1 MKCQVYV
8 ETRESREEV
17 RIKNSALVRA
27 VLDGMPNSGSG
38 PTGSQGS
45 DLSRRC
51 FPRQSSSS
59 TYTSFVRL
67 RDLNCKWRS
76 RETRDFLPPLVDG
89 VSVGWML
96 CMDSG
101 VILFVFV
108 LINSSLHFLSTLMS
122 YRLLSA
128 ELCNFFIEFLLNP
141 LNARLYGF
149 NIDEFVFKS
158 SRICRRDFY
167 FP

>member
-8 ETRESREEV
+8 EIRESQEEV

-67 RDLNCKWRS
+67 SDLNCKWRS

-89 VSVGWML
+89 VSVGCFAWIAEWF
-96 CMDSG
+96 C
-101 VILFVFV
+101 LFSRWLTRLLTSCVV
-108 LINSSLHFLSTLMS
+108 VDAVSSTLS
-122 YRLLSA
+122 RVVQLLHRLLAQSIKQA
-128 ELCNFFIEFLLNP
+128 ALRFQYWWVC
-141 LNARLYGF
+141 
-149 NIDEFVFKS
+149 V
-158 SRICRRDFY
+158 
-167 FP
+167 